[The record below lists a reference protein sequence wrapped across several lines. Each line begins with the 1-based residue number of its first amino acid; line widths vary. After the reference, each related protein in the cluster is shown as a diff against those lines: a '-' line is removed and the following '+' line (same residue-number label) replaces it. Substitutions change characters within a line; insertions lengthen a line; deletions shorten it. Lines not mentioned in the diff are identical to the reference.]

1 MLQFFCGELLSLCG
15 KRNHICGRI
24 IIIEYK
30 ILCPEREFCD
40 SLRGYSLIVPVM
52 SPYVVL
58 ITLAVYLLAL
68 FLIAYL
74 SGRRTDNAGFFIG
87 NRRTTWYMATLAM
100 IGAAMSGVTYI
111 SVPGSVATDGF
122 SYMQMVVGFTIG
134 QMIVA
139 FVLIPIFY
147 RRGVV
152 SLYEYLDERFGVTAH
167 RTGAWCFLVSKL
179 IGAAL
184 KIYVVCAVMQLLVF
198 DYFNVD
204 FIWNIILTMT
214 LVWLYT
220 RWGGVRSLIVT
231 DTLQSICLV
240 VSIVV
245 CVCCLCGDMGL
256 SLSDAVAAV
265 KESPYSQIWFFDNPD
280 SPRYFWKMVAGGA
293 LCLVAMTGLDQDMM
307 QRNMSCRTKRDSQIN
322 VVLTAICQIFVIL
335 LFLVL
340 GVLLY
345 RYVDFAGLPQPAKGD
360 DVFPF
365 VAVRGGLPIIAGVVF
380 VVGLI
385 SSTYSAAGS
394 SLTSLTTSFTLDI
407 LDGAKRYDEPTLAR
421 LRKRIHIVMA
431 IIMMVVIVAF
441 DRFGNDSVIN
451 LVFKL
456 AGYTYG
462 PILGMFAFGIL
473 CKYQIKERFVPIVAI
488 LSPILSYLLQ
498 WAMAERIGYFIGF
511 ELLGYNALFTIFGLL
526 LIIKP
531 KTENE

>member
-1 MLQFFCGELLSLCG
+1 MQNFLGLL
-15 KRNHICGRI
+15 
-24 IIIEYK
+24 
-30 ILCPEREFCD
+30 D
-40 SLRGYSLIVPVM
+40 DMM
-52 SPYVVL
+52 SPYLVL
-58 ITLAVYLLAL
+58 ITLAAYLLLL
-68 FLIAYL
+68 FVLAYF
-74 SGRRTDNAGFFIG
+74 SGRKADNAGFFIG

-100 IGAAMSGVTYI
+100 IGAAMSGVTFI
-111 SVPGSVATDGF
+111 SVPGSVAVDSF

-134 QMIVA
+134 QLVVA
-139 FVLIPIFY
+139 FVLIPLFY

-152 SLYEYLDERFGVTAH
+152 SLYEWLDSRFGITTH
-167 RTGAWCFLVSKL
+167 RAGAWCFLVSKI

-204 FIWNIILTMT
+204 FIWNIVITMT

-220 RWGGVRSLIVT
+220 RWGGVKSLILT
-231 DTLQSICLV
+231 DSLQSIALV

-245 CVCCLCGDMGL
+245 CVWCLCDSMSL
-256 SLSDAVAAV
+256 SLGDAVVAV
-265 KESPYSQIWFFDNPD
+265 KESPYSQILFLDDPN
-280 SPRYFWKMVAGGA
+280 SARYFWKMVVGGA
-293 LCLVAMTGLDQDMM
+293 LCLIAMTGLDQDMM
-307 QRNMSCRTKRDSQIN
+307 QRNMSCRTVRDSQIN
-322 VVLTAICQIFVIL
+322 IVLTALCQIFVIL

-345 RYVDFAGLPQPAKGD
+345 RYIDFAGLPMPGKGD
-360 DVFPF
+360 EVFPY
-365 VAVRGGLPIIAGVVF
+365 VAVQGGLPLVAGVVF

-394 SLTSLTTSFTLDI
+394 SLTSLTTSFTIDI
-407 LDGAKRYDEPTLAR
+407 LDGAKRYDEAGLTR

-431 IIMMVVIVAF
+431 VIMMAVIVLF

-462 PILGMFAFGIL
+462 PILGLFTFGIM
-473 CKYQIKERFVPIVAI
+473 CKNPIKERFVPAIVCM
-488 LSPILSYLLQ
+488 SPVLSYLLQ
-498 WAMAERIGYFIGF
+498 WVAAERFDYFIGF

-531 KTENE
+531 NKKNE

>member
-1 MLQFFCGELLSLCG
+1 MQNFLGLL
-15 KRNHICGRI
+15 
-24 IIIEYK
+24 
-30 ILCPEREFCD
+30 D
-40 SLRGYSLIVPVM
+40 DMM
-52 SPYVVL
+52 SPYLVL
-58 ITLAVYLLAL
+58 ITLAAYLLLL
-68 FLIAYL
+68 FVLAYF
-74 SGRRTDNAGFFIG
+74 SGRKADNAGFFIG

-100 IGAAMSGVTYI
+100 IGAAMSGVTFI
-111 SVPGSVATDGF
+111 SVPGSVAVDSF

-134 QMIVA
+134 QLVVA
-139 FVLIPIFY
+139 FVLIPLFY

-152 SLYEYLDERFGVTAH
+152 SLYEWLDSRFGITTH
-167 RTGAWCFLVSKL
+167 RAGAWCFLVSKI

-204 FIWNIILTMT
+204 FIWNIVITMT

-220 RWGGVRSLIVT
+220 RWGGVKSLILT
-231 DTLQSICLV
+231 DSLQSIALV

-245 CVCCLCGDMGL
+245 CVWCLCDSMSL
-256 SLSDAVAAV
+256 SLGDAVVAV
-265 KESPYSQIWFFDNPD
+265 KESPYSQILFLDDPN
-280 SPRYFWKMVAGGA
+280 SARYFWKMVAGGA
-293 LCLVAMTGLDQDMM
+293 LCLIAMTGLDQDMM
-307 QRNMSCRTKRDSQIN
+307 QRNMSCRTVRDSQIN
-322 VVLTAICQIFVIL
+322 IVLTALCQIFVIL

-345 RYVDFAGLPQPAKGD
+345 RYVDFAGLPMPGKGD
-360 DVFPF
+360 EVFPY
-365 VAVRGGLPIIAGVVF
+365 VAVQGGLPLVAGVVF

-394 SLTSLTTSFTLDI
+394 SLTSLTTSFTIDI
-407 LDGAKRYDEPTLAR
+407 LDGAKRYDEARLTR

-431 IIMMVVIVAF
+431 IIMMAVILLF

-462 PILGMFAFGIL
+462 PILGLFTFGIM
-473 CKYQIKERFVPIVAI
+473 CKNPIKERFVPVIVCM
-488 LSPILSYLLQ
+488 SPVLSYLLQ
-498 WAMAERIGYFIGF
+498 WVAAERFDYFIGF

-531 KTENE
+531 NKKNE